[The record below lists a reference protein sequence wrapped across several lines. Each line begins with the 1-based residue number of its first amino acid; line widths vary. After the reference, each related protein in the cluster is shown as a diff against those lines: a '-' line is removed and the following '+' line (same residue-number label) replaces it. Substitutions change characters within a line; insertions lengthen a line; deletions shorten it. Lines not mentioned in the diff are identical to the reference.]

1 MIAFEFGIKKFRREH
16 VDAHAG
22 EHAVGFA
29 RHRRRTARFFLE
41 IDNPHRFVDRH
52 HPEIRGLLKRHLDA
66 GDGAV
71 GTFGDMV
78 GQHVRVIHLVDVVAG
93 QDDKVFRAG
102 GAEDV
107 EVLEHGVGGAAIP
120 GRLVEPLLRR
130 QQVEKFAHFRAQKRP
145 AHLQM
150 AQQAVRLVLGQ
161 DGNAAHTRIEAVR
174 QGEVDDP
181 ELAAKKNRGLG
192 AAVGQ
197 LLEAAAASA
206 GENKAERLPR
216 QPLLNARVRQHVPLP
231 SARPPRRAAIA
242 RLALPANARHSP
254 HQRCHHQRF
263 ALTASRV
270 NPGCGTLGSGAG
282 IWREKY
288 HRRASR
294 PRRPLL
300 RRRRGFF
307 RLPRAASR
315 G

>member
-1 MIAFEFGIKKFRREH
+1 
-16 VDAHAG
+16 
-22 EHAVGFA
+22 
-29 RHRRRTARFFLE
+29 
-41 IDNPHRFVDRH
+41 
-52 HPEIRGLLKRHLDA
+52 
-66 GDGAV
+66 
-71 GTFGDMV
+71 MV

-161 DGNAAHTRIEAVR
+161 DGNAAHARIEAVR
-174 QGEVDDP
+174 QGEVDDA
-181 ELAAKKNRGLG
+181 ELAAKKHRRLG
-192 AAVGQ
+192 APVGQ

-231 SARPPRRAAIA
+231 SAGPSAVA
-242 RLALPANARHSP
+242 RLSPDYPLPANSRKSSQQRPHRPAFRAYRVSGKPWSRRPRFRNRQMAGEISP
-254 HQRCHHQRF
+254 
-263 ALTASRV
+263 
-270 NPGCGTLGSGAG
+270 PP
-282 IWREKY
+282 
-288 HRRASR
+288 SR

-300 RRRRGFF
+300 RRRRGSF
-307 RLPRAASR
+307 RSPRAASR